1 MKIPKRVK
9 IGAHWIKVKWVDEI
23 EGRIA
28 QAVLP
33 ENRIELARYW
43 HDDDHN
49 RGFIAES
56 LITEGFLHEI
66 GHFIL
71 YQAGYCE
78 FTDNSELELV
88 NQAFCHGILQVIRD
102 NKLDFREAA

>member
-9 IGAHWIKVKWVDEI
+9 VGAHWIKVKWVDYI
-23 EGRIA
+23 EGRLA

-33 ENRIELARYW
+33 ENRIEIARFW
-43 HDDDHN
+43 RDDEGN
-49 RGFIAES
+49 KGFVAMS
-56 LITEGFLHEI
+56 LIDEAFLHEI

-78 FTDNSELELV
+78 FNDNSDIELV
-88 NQAFCHGILQVIRD
+88 NQAYCHGMLQVIRD
-102 NKLDFREAA
+102 NKLDFREAK